1 MISTVIKK
9 KKFMMFL
16 DIGLFG
22 SGIFIFVCF
31 FHIQKTH
38 ALTIYLS
45 NNNNSNQTGSVS
57 EPYSNLASAINS
69 NFLNANIS
77 YILIST
83 NNVFTE
89 FLIDNQINITFDF
102 SIASFSDQ
110 VSLNFLMNGSF
121 LLDRYINGN
130 FENISFQSFN
140 NNFYLNGNSLFR
152 VFRGGQ
158 LRFKVQYLYNK

>member
-1 MISTVIKK
+1 
-9 KKFMMFL
+9 MFL

-57 EPYSNLASAINS
+57 DPYSNLASAINS
-69 NFLNANIS
+69 NVLNANIS

-83 NNVFTE
+83 NKDTE
-89 FLIDNQINITFDF
+89 FLIDNQINIAFDF
-102 SIASFSDQ
+102 SIASLSDQ
-110 VSLNFLMNGSF
+110 VSFSFSMNGSF
-121 LLDRYINGN
+121 LLDGYINGN
-130 FENISFQSFN
+130 FENISFQSSD
-140 NNFYLNGNSLFR
+140 NFYLSRNSLFR

-158 LRFKVQYLYNK
+158 LLFKVQHLYNK